1 MNRMTP
7 YLVLVLGAL
16 GYATNTFAGIVHGT
30 VSTADGRAVSGALL
44 TLFNEAR
51 NRKETVYSA
60 PDGSYVLATG
70 FSGKLRLRA
79 RLPYFADVSQDI
91 ALGVDTSLP
100 VDFTLSEIGDPQTL
114 SDTLTA
120 SAHLTKL
127 QWQDPALR
135 ATFVSQCN
143 YCHQVGNSLTRTPRD
158 EDAWRSSVERM
169 ESYFAML
176 TPSQSAGIVSTLAR
190 DFTPDPVTAVQT
202 YAVAPELHHAKVH
215 EWLVGD
221 GMSFIHDAAVN
232 HADDNLYGADE
243 GHDVIWF
250 LDRKTAKVET
260 FALPDIDLPRG
271 GVLSG
276 IPFPIGVF
284 TGKHGPHSLA
294 QTSDGRFWITN
305 ALSSSLASFD
315 PATRKFK
322 LYELGPTHIYPH
334 TVRVDA
340 NDIVWFTVVLSNE
353 VIRFDPQTEQFSVID
368 LPHNGFWPWLI
379 DTTLPAVIKIAAWFP
394 GNNLHNVLSPHK
406 WAGKD
411 HRALFNFP
419 YGIDVNPRDGSI
431 WYAKLYLNRI
441 GRIDPQTHEVQEF
454 ETPMK
459 GPRRPR
465 FAKDGTLWIPAF
477 DDGGLMAF
485 DTGTH
490 EFRTWKLPTLA
501 PNEYEV
507 PYALN
512 VHPRTGDIWITS
524 NMSDRSF
531 RFVPGS
537 ETFITYPSPTRV
549 TWLRDWEF
557 TSDGQA
563 CSSSSNLPSYAIED
577 GVPSFICIDPEGGA
591 ADRALLGPETPTR
604 DPG

>member
-1 MNRMTP
+1 MNRMS
-7 YLVLVLGAL
+7 LSVVFLLGAL
-16 GYATNTFAGIVHGT
+16 GCGAHAFAGIVHGT
-30 VSTADGRAVSGALL
+30 VSAADGRPVSGALV

-79 RLPYFADVSQDI
+79 RMPYLADQFQDI
-91 ALGVDTSLP
+91 ELEGETRLP
-100 VDFTLSEIGDPQTL
+100 VDFTMSEISDPQTL

-120 SAHLTKL
+120 SAHLSKL

-135 ATFVSQCN
+135 GAFVSQCN
-143 YCHQVGNSLTRTPRD
+143 YCHQVGNSLTRTSRD
-158 EDAWRSSVERM
+158 ENAWRTSVQRM
-169 ESYFAML
+169 EGYFAML
-176 TPSQSAGIVSTLAR
+176 TPAQSEGIVTTLAR
-190 DFTPDPVTAVQT
+190 DFTADPVTAVQT
-202 YAVAPELHHAKVH
+202 YDVHPELQRAKVH

-250 LDRKTAKVET
+250 LDRQSAQVET
-260 FALPDIDLPRG
+260 FPLPDIDLPQG

-284 TGKHGPHSLA
+284 SGKHGPHSLA

-315 PATRKFK
+315 PVTRQFK
-322 LYELGPTHIYPH
+322 LYPLGNTHIYPH

-340 NDIVWFTVVLSNE
+340 DDIVWFTVVLSNE
-353 VIRFDPQTEQFSVID
+353 VIRFDPKTEQFSVIE

-379 DTTLPAVIKIAAWFP
+379 DTTLPVVIKIASWFP

-431 WYAKLYLNRI
+431 WYAKLYMNKI
-441 GRIDPQTHEVQEF
+441 GRIDPQTREVQEF
-454 ETPMK
+454 DTPMK

-477 DDGGLMAF
+477 DDSGLMAF
-485 DTGTH
+485 DTSTRK
-490 EFRTWKLPTLA
+490 FRTWKLPTLA
-501 PNEYEV
+501 PEEYEV

-512 VHPRTGDIWITS
+512 VHPQSGDIWITS

-531 RFVPGS
+531 RFVPSS

-563 CSSSSNLPSYAIED
+563 CSASSNLPSYAIED
-577 GVPSFICIDPEGGA
+577 GIPSFICIDPEGGA
-591 ADRALLGPETPTR
+591 ADRDRLVSEAQSGSPE
-604 DPG
+604 